1 MINKMKWLV
10 EKSRYLALI
19 GVFGLLAGALL
30 SFFFGAY
37 KTFNLFRETMLNF
50 TSDEYKLIAIFDCLD
65 SFLIA
70 VAFLVIAVSVYELF
84 IGALNVPD
92 WMLVQDLSEL
102 KAKFG
107 FVIIPVIA
115 VKFLQKLL
123 ASENALDTL
132 YYGIAVALVSVSL
145 TLFNYVGEK
154 EKLEELKIREKEE
167 SREKR
172 AEDL

>member
-1 MINKMKWLV
+1 MKWLI

-37 KTFNLFRETMLNF
+37 KTFKIFKETVLNF
-50 TSDEYKLIAIFDCLD
+50 SSDEYKLIALFDCLD

-70 VAFLVIAVSVYELF
+70 VALLVIAISLYELF
-84 IGALNVPD
+84 IGDLDVPD
-92 WMLVQDLSEL
+92 WMLVHNLSEL

-145 TLFNYVGEK
+145 TIFNYVGEK
-154 EKLEELKIREKEE
+154 EKVEELKMKEKEDGK
-167 SREKR
+167 EKR